1 MINEVVQV
9 RAASIQWAGKQ
20 PNRRKWF
27 RIWRDRVVK
36 LLANGVERVG
46 GFK

>member
-9 RAASIQWAGKQ
+9 RAASIQWVGKQ

-36 LLANGVERVG
+36 LLSYGVEWVG